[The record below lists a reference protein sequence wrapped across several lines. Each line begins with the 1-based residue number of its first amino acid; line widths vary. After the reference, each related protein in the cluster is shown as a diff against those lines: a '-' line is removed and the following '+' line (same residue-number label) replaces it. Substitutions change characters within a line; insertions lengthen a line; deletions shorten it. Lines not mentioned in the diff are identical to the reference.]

1 MVRRL
6 VKQNPFAKYTI
17 SSALI
22 TNVEIGFLYK
32 GGKIISSIEG
42 LTAEEIK
49 SLLWVKLPTT
59 ISLQR
64 DLDEKD
70 WNFKVSDSE
79 EKAQVMLEQL
89 SYMLEQSFKTLA
101 LDLQAGEWR
110 QITANI
116 RLCVDWV

>member
-1 MVRRL
+1 MRRL
-6 VKQNPFAKYTI
+6 VKKNPFAEYTI

-59 ISLQR
+59 ISLRR

-79 EKAQVMLEQL
+79 EKAQVMLKQL
-89 SYMLEQSFKTLA
+89 SYMLEQSFRTLA
-101 LDLQAGEWR
+101 LDLQKGEWR

-116 RLCVDWV
+116 RLCVD